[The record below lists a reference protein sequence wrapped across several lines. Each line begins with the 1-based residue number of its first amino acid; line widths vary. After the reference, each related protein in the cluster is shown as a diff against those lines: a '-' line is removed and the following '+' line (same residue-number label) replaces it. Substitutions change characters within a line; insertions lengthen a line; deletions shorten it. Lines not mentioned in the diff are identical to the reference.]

1 MVFGPK
7 GKVDAKVLGVF
18 RIADSLVGAHAES
31 RVYCL
36 LMRDNGFYRNYFGT
50 MKVIADGTGVDG
62 LFGNGGWTC

>member
-1 MVFGPK
+1 MVFCPK

-36 LMRDNGFYRNYFGT
+36 LMRDNGFYRNYFSNL
-50 MKVIADGTGVDG
+50 KVIAPS
-62 LFGNGGWTC
+62 